1 MASLQFNLERV
12 PTLFLSVCLP
22 LGAGGSRG
30 RLRSVRAG
38 SRSPARP
45 PRGAALSPKEGGVE
59 LYYLLWTEGG
69 KQEPSSAAG
78 FDCCS
83 QHGTH
88 RGDTNTHTHTYT
100 PLMYNTVWY
109 RIYNH
114 IVGCVCVCVCR
125 WSHTYWTFQRKMKK
139 GRRDLRSTHM
149 TVYGERQVMTM

>member
-88 RGDTNTHTHTYT
+88 RGDTNTHTYT

-114 IVGCVCVCVCR
+114 IVGCVCVCVDGVIPIGPSRGR
-125 WSHTYWTFQRKMKK
+125 WRRGGETWDQHIWQSM
-139 GRRDLRSTHM
+139 GRDR
-149 TVYGERQVMTM
+149 